1 MMGYPVK
8 LFTSSAHKWLVIY
21 DGNTENVE
29 PSPLFRVI
37 RVKPVSDIMDIPK
50 IVRPLGQFLQTV
62 GVAIP
67 NDRLLAFAEKMGDVG
82 ATNFRT
88 ISSMTLQKPW
98 EPWDGRF
105 PIHELFELDGIR
117 WVSINTDNI
126 EKDIE
131 LALERKRG
139 ITD

>member
-1 MMGYPVK
+1 MGE
-8 LFTSSAHKWLVIY
+8 L
-21 DGNTENVE
+21 
-29 PSPLFRVI
+29 
-37 RVKPVSDIMDIPK
+37 
-50 IVRPLGQFLQTV
+50 
-62 GVAIP
+62 
-67 NDRLLAFAEKMGDVG
+67 G

-117 WVSINTDNI
+117 WVSINTDNL

-131 LALERKRG
+131 TALERKRS